1 MCNSCFQEPLD
12 LAKVFLECLD
22 ELQASRKTSYDP
34 KTHPI
39 FQEFSERVRCLD
51 EESSEDEGM
60 DVDSQGDLVM
70 GQVDKSLKCP
80 LTKAYFEEPVTS
92 KVCKH
97 SYSRAAI
104 IAHIKQQ
111 R

>member
-1 MCNSCFQEPLD
+1 M
-12 LAKVFLECLD
+12 FLECLD
-22 ELQASRKTSYDP
+22 ELQVSRKASYDP

-39 FQEFSERVRCLD
+39 VQDFSERVRCF
-51 EESSEDEGM
+51 EEEEEEEM

-80 LTKAYFEEPVTS
+80 ITKAFLEEPVTS
-92 KVCKH
+92 KVCRH
-97 SYSRAAI
+97 SYSKAAI
-104 IAHIKQQ
+104 IAHIRQQ

>member
-1 MCNSCFQEPLD
+1 M
-12 LAKVFLECLD
+12 FLECVD
-22 ELQASRKTSYDP
+22 ELQVARKATFDP

-39 FQEFSERVRCLD
+39 LQDFSERVRTN
-51 EESSEDEGM
+51 EESSEEEGPSDNDRQ
-60 DVDSQGDLVM
+60 DVVV

-80 LTKAYFEEPVTS
+80 LTKVYFEEPVTS

-104 IAHIKQQ
+104 IAHIKQ

>member
-1 MCNSCFQEPLD
+1 MGRGFCRSFRS
-12 LAKVFLECLD
+12 A
-22 ELQASRKTSYDP
+22 
-34 KTHPI
+34 
-39 FQEFSERVRCLD
+39 
-51 EESSEDEGM
+51 EEESEDEEGTEM
-60 DVDSQGDLVM
+60 DSQGDLVM

-80 LTKAYFEEPVTS
+80 ITKAFLEDPVTS

-104 IAHIKQQ
+104 IAHIRQ

>member
-1 MCNSCFQEPLD
+1 MQEPPD

-22 ELQASRKTSYDP
+22 ELQVSRKASYDP
-34 KTHPI
+34 KIHPI
-39 FQEFSERVRCLD
+39 LQEFSERVRCF
-51 EESSEDEGM
+51 EEEESEDEM
-60 DVDSQGDLVM
+60 MDSQGDLVM

-80 LTKAYFEEPVTS
+80 ITKAFFEDPVTS

-104 IAHIKQQ
+104 IAHIKQ